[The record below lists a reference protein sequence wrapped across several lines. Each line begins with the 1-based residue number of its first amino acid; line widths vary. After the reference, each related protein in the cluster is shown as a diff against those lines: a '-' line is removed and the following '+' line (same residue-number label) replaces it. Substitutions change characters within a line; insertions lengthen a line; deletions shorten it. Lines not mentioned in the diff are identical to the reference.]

1 MKIKLLVPLNGPN
14 GGGSE
19 GDVIEW
25 SDDEAYRL
33 IEAGYAEFEP
43 AISDQTTTSNGAVVN
58 KNKPAKRARKAK

>member
-43 AISDQTTTSNGAVVN
+43 AVSEPDPVSDGAVADES
-58 KNKPAKRARKAK
+58 KPANRTRKAK